1 MINKLAIIG
10 AGAWGTALSVVL
22 AGQGKSVAIAP
33 RRADLA
39 TVLAADRENRAYLPG
54 IALPENLNIAVHF
67 EDAAQGASIV
77 VMAIPSR
84 FAREAFAPLAAI
96 LDPAQII
103 VSATKGIE
111 EHSLLTMT
119 QMIAELVPAN
129 RTVALSGPGF
139 AAEIARRKP
148 TALVAASK
156 DDHAARVVQ
165 ELFSDPGLRL
175 YRSTDTI
182 GVELAGA
189 SKNVIAI
196 AAGIADALDL
206 GSSARAALITRGLA
220 EIGRLGSALHAR
232 RETIAGLAGLGDL
245 VLTCTSNLSRNRTVG
260 LRIGRGDGAQQII
273 EEEKTGGR
281 PIAEGISNTKSILML
296 AQRHQVE
303 VPIVSAVYRVLYAGD
318 DPRQIVAELMTR
330 ELKAEF

>member
-1 MINKLAIIG
+1 MIGEIAIIG

-33 RRADLA
+33 RRAYLA
-39 TVLAADRENRAYLPG
+39 TALSADRENRTYLPG
-54 IALPENLNIAVHF
+54 VALPKNLKIAERF
-67 EDAAQGASIV
+67 EDAAQGASMV

-84 FAREAFAPLAAI
+84 FAREAFAPVAAI
-96 LDPAQII
+96 LDKAQII
-103 VSATKGIE
+103 ISATKGIE
-111 EHSLLTMT
+111 EDSLLTMT
-119 QMIAELVPAN
+119 QMIGELLPAN
-129 RTVALSGPGF
+129 PTVALSGPGF
-139 AAEIARRKP
+139 AAEIAHGKP
-148 TALVAASK
+148 TALVAASN
-156 DDHAARVVQ
+156 DADAARAVQ
-165 ELFSDPGLRL
+165 ESFSDPGLRV

-232 RETIAGLAGLGDL
+232 PETIAGLAGLGDL
-245 VLTCTSNLSRNRTVG
+245 VLTCTGDLSRNRTVG
-260 LRIGRGDGAQQII
+260 LRIGRGEKAQEII
-273 EEEKTGGR
+273 EEETPGGR
-281 PIAEGISNTKSILML
+281 SIAEGIGNTKSLSML
-296 AQRHQVE
+296 AERHQVE

-318 DPRQIVAELMTR
+318 DPRQIVTELMTR